1 MKHNVELTDESEDLI
16 VTNVLSRTL
25 EALEDNPR
33 VDELL
38 LIASLKRVI
47 NYYTVQ
53 K

>member
-1 MKHNVELTDESEDLI
+1 MKHNVEFTNESEDLI
-16 VTNVLSRTL
+16 VTNVLSGTL
-25 EALEDNPR
+25 EALEDNPSM
-33 VDELL
+33 DELL